1 MKANLSRQMT
11 FLGLG
16 AMVFYTMLL
25 SSGNASI
32 EILPQYAISVIF
44 FLFSSKMLRQS
55 AKSAKAGKAES
66 DDENRQ
72 PNWALRTAILNW
84 VAAALIICS
93 ITVFLV
99 KPPGMT
105 FYELLTFTSDNHSF
119 PALAMP

>member
-25 SSGNASI
+25 STGEASI
-32 EILPQYAISVIF
+32 EILPQYAISIIF

-55 AKSAKAGKAES
+55 SKAAAS
-66 DDENRQ
+66 DKPEDEDRPQ
-72 PNWALRTAILNW
+72 PNWALRTQVLNW
-84 VAAALIICS
+84 VAAGLIICA

>member
-16 AMVFYTMLL
+16 ATVFYSMLL
-25 SSGNASI
+25 VSGEASI
-32 EILPQYAISVIF
+32 EILPQYAISIVF
-44 FLFSSKMLRQS
+44 FLFSSKMVRQV
-55 AKSAKAGKAES
+55 AKSKDES
-66 DDENRQ
+66 RQ
-72 PNWALRTAILNW
+72 QEEDRPEPNWALRTTILNW
-84 VAAALIICS
+84 VAAGLIICA
-93 ITVFLV
+93 ITLFLV

>member
-25 SSGNASI
+25 SSGEASI
-32 EILPQYAISVIF
+32 EILPQYAISIVF

-55 AKSAKAGKAES
+55 AKASNKQTEEDGP
-66 DDENRQ
+66 Q
-72 PNWALRTAILNW
+72 PNWALRTLVLNW
-84 VAAALIICS
+84 VAAGLIICA

-105 FYELLTFTSDNHSF
+105 FYELLTFTSENHSF